1 MKNTRSGSTGRKKQA
16 LGRGL
21 SALIPTAPEDE
32 SDDAIVNFLDC
43 DITLI
48 IPNRYQPR
56 TIFSEDE
63 LSDLSKSIVEQGVIQ
78 PLIVRKADTGYE
90 LIAGER
96 RLRASKMAGLGKVP
110 VVIKDITDTEML
122 EMAIVENIQRENFSA
137 MEEADA
143 YNRLMDEFN
152 LTQDQVANRVGKSRS
167 AVANFLRLRQLPPHI
182 KNSINTNTISMGHAR
197 ALLSA
202 SDSSQQDSAW
212 KTVIE
217 NGLSVRDTEKLL
229 KKLKADLEKEP
240 EPPQS
245 QDSDKAYFTDVADKL
260 TSRLGT
266 KVQIKKN
273 GKKGTV
279 EIEFYSDNDLDRL
292 LTFLED

>member
-1 MKNTRSGSTGRKKQA
+1 MKKTRSGSTGRKKQA

-21 SALIPTAPEDE
+21 SALIPTAPEADTE
-32 SDDAIVNFLDC
+32 EASNFLDC

-48 IPNRYQPR
+48 IPNKYQPR

-63 LSDLSKSIVEQGVIQ
+63 LSDLSKSIEEQGIIQ
-78 PLIVRKADTGYE
+78 PLIVRKADSGYE

-96 RLRASKMAGLGKVP
+96 RLRASKMAGLDKVP

-143 YNRLMDEFN
+143 YSRLMEEFS
-152 LTQDQVANRVGKSRS
+152 LTQDQVAGRVGKSRS

-182 KNSINTNTISMGHAR
+182 KNSINENLISMGHAR

-202 SDSSQQDSAW
+202 SDTAQQDTAW

-217 NGLSVRDTEKLL
+217 NGLSVRDTEKLI
-229 KKLKADLEKEP
+229 KKLKDDANKLP
-240 EPPQS
+240 EPVQPP
-245 QDSDKAYFTDVADKL
+245 DADETYFSDVANKL
-260 TSRLGT
+260 SSRLGT
-266 KVQIKKN
+266 RVQIIKK
-273 GKKGTV
+273 GKKGKV
-279 EIEFYSDNDLDRL
+279 EIEFYTEKDLDRL
-292 LTFLED
+292 LEVLQD